1 MGVHA
6 PRSACNVQKVHKET
20 NKGIFVG
27 FIKPSECRM
36 GGELISLLCLLR
48 LKDALRSTINS
59 KEFLNLNNFK
69 EEYCVFNNDN
79 FWMYLFL
86 MCCVL
91 YAPMRELRLADQ

>member
-1 MGVHA
+1 
-6 PRSACNVQKVHKET
+6 
-20 NKGIFVG
+20 
-27 FIKPSECRM
+27 M

-69 EEYCVFNNDN
+69 EECCVLINNN

-86 MCCVL
+86 MFRVL
-91 YAPMRELRLADQ
+91 CYIWLINKRRQWTNYIITFCKQIGC